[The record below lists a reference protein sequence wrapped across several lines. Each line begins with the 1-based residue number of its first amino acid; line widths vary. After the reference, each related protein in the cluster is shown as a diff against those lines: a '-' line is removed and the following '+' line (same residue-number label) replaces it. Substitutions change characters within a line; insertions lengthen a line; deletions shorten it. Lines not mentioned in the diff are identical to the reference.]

1 MNSRNDM
8 LRSLQQEEG
17 YLSEILSKNS
27 DFKRLEAV
35 RAVLTV
41 YADGNDGGTLEKD
54 ILEPVEK
61 KRSYLSAAAMIVQ
74 GAEKL
79 LRKRRERLTAGQ
91 VVEALTG
98 EGIDIPGPDKT
109 KRASGALSSRKKLFD
124 NQPGKGYGLVEW
136 SQIKETPDKLPGAS
150 EEQNPG
156 TGTPEIFDNPKR
168 SSKPFG
174 G

>member
-8 LRSLQQEEG
+8 LRSLQQEEE

-41 YADGNDGGTLEKD
+41 YADGNDGGTLEKH
-54 ILEPVEK
+54 ILKPLEK
-61 KRSYLSAAAMIVQ
+61 KPSSLSATAMIVQ

-79 LRKRRERLTAGQ
+79 LRERRERLTAGQ
-91 VVEALTG
+91 VVEALT
-98 EGIDIPGPDKT
+98 EKGIDIPGPDKT
-109 KRASGALSSRKKLFD
+109 KRASGALSSRKTLFD

-136 SQIKETPDKLPGAS
+136 SQRLVEWSQRKETPDKLPGAS
-150 EEQNPG
+150 EE
-156 TGTPEIFDNPKR
+156 
-168 SSKPFG
+168 
-174 G
+174 